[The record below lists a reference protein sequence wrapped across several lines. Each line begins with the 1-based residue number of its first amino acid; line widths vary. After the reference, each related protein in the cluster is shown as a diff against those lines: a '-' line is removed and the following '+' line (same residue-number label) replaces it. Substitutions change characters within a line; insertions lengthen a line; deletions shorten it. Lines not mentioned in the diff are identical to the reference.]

1 MIYVI
6 NGLPLILIQG
16 MKKGG
21 FGRKNKE
28 WQDESITS
36 KWMLMGLY

>member
-1 MIYVI
+1 M
-6 NGLPLILIQG
+6 NE
-16 MKKGG
+16 KNG

-36 KWMLMGLY
+36 KWMVMGLY